1 MVTPRDPAQ
10 RRSLE
15 VDPGEEDEPV
25 VPEPLVDELSGDPE
39 VPEADALE
47 QAEEVAPGSRVVALP
62 RDPEVPEADA
72 WEQSLEVPYDDDE
85 DIV

>member
-1 MVTPRDPAQ
+1 MVTPRDPAE

-15 VDPGEEDEPV
+15 ADRDEEDEPV
-25 VPEPLVDELSGDPE
+25 VPEPLRDELSDLE

-47 QAEEVAPGSRVVALP
+47 QAEEVTPGSRVVQLP

-85 DIV
+85 DFG